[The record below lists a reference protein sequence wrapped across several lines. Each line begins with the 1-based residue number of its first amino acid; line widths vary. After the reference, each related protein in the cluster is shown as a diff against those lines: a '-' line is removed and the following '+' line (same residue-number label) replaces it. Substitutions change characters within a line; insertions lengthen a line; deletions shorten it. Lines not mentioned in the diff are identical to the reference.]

1 MLNNNQLFE
10 NLAPNTSVG
19 TFSAEDLES
28 NNSII
33 FSMIDGNGSNHNHL
47 FSIESNGTLKT
58 SSILDFESNES
69 LRIHV
74 KARDTNHSSIE
85 KTFRINVLN
94 IVEDFDNDGIEDYF
108 DSDDDND
115 SFSDAVEIAY
125 GSDPL
130 NPNSVANKAPNKISI
145 SNNTFHESQPI
156 GLFIG
161 KLSATDPD
169 INSTHSFSFV
179 DRNNSTHNQLFEI
192 DKNHSIRTNSLFKFS
207 NEKDHF
213 IIRVNAKDEHN
224 ASYAQE
230 LYIRIIK
237 DENQSVRLGK
247 PDVFIDAI
255 GRVSFST
262 PIKLDNDSHLK
273 FKPSYEEWVKGGQNI
288 PEELVFLG
296 GSPWF
301 NEETGENRSST
312 EVYNMIF
319 GDSNSTLPEFNY
331 LFSKHS
337 DFSTIALS
345 RPAIFGSGNLKTSVF
360 DLDENDTYF
369 ARVESVYDDKI
380 IISESVNFR
389 TPFVSDEWWKSLNK
403 KNNAGWRESEWL
415 GTFLPHKSGWI
426 YHQSIGW
433 LYAHPGKEN
442 DFWFWSS
449 EFKWIW
455 TKNGIY
461 PFLFRN
467 NTSNWIY
474 ILGEKDGRAVFHDY
488 SEEQNF

>member
-192 DKNHSIRTNSLFKFS
+192 DKNHSLRTNSLFKFS

-319 GDSNSTLPEFNY
+319 GDSNSTLPKFNY

-345 RPAIFGSGNLKTSVF
+345 RPAILGSGNLKTSVF

-488 SEEQNF
+488 SEEQNI